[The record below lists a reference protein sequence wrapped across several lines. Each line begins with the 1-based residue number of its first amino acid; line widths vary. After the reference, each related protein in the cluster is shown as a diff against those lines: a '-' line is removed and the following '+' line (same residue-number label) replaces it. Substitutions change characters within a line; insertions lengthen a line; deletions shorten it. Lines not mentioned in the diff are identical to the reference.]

1 MTGQNTQ
8 KQIIAMVLL
17 MFLGVVG
24 LGAYIWF
31 DDGRRVEAEDK
42 VLIENA
48 ERGAEIFA
56 RNCRICHGNAG
67 LGSTGHPSLI
77 GPALNKPANTLAFR
91 SGNTGA
97 LGTIQARIHDT
108 LSCGRNGTPMPPWS
122 VSQGGSLNDFKI
134 STLVGLITTNAG
146 NTWEAALEEA
156 IHEDEEAIE
165 GLETALADSIAAG
178 ASEAAIADLEAQI
191 EEAEDRF
198 AQGLPV
204 GQPLLSAD
212 SLTANTCGQ
221 RS

>member
-42 VLIENA
+42 VLVENA
-48 ERGAEIFA
+48 ERGAELFV
-56 RNCRICHGNAG
+56 RNCRICHGNSG
-67 LGSTGHPSLI
+67 LGSTGDPSLI
-77 GPALNKPANTLAFR
+77 GPALNRPSNTIAFR
-91 SGNTGA
+91 SENIGA

-108 LSCGRNGTPMPPWS
+108 ISCGRNGTLMPSWA
-122 VSQGGSLNDFKI
+122 VDQGGSLNSFKI
-134 STLVGLITTNAG
+134 STLVSLITTNAG
-146 NTWEAALEEA
+146 NTWELALEAA

-165 GLETALADSIAAG
+165 GLEGALAEAIETG
-178 ASEAAIADLEAQI
+178 ASFEAIEDLEMQI
-191 EEAEDRF
+191 EEAEERF
-198 AQGLPV
+198 EQGLPV
-204 GQPLLSAD
+204 GKPILSAD
-212 SLTANTCGQ
+212 SLTRNSCGQ

>member
-67 LGSTGHPSLI
+67 LGNTGHPSLI
-77 GPALNKPANTLAFR
+77 GPALNKPSNTLAFR
-91 SGNTGA
+91 SENIGA
-97 LGTIQARIHDT
+97 LGAIQARIHDT
-108 LSCGRNGTPMPPWS
+108 VSCGRNGTPMPPWA
-122 VSQGGSLNDFKI
+122 VNQGGSLNDFKI

-146 NTWEAALEEA
+146 DTWEFALEEA

-165 GLETALADSIAAG
+165 GLETALADSIAAN
-178 ASEAAIADLEAQI
+178 ANAQVIADLKAQI
-191 EEAEDRF
+191 EEAEHRF
-198 AQGLPV
+198 EQGLPV
-204 GQPLLSAD
+204 GQPVLSAD